1 MSFGAESISLC
12 SRVPILAQP
21 QELRDFWDR
30 TGRHAWNRRPQSP
43 ERRLSPNDYS
53 QAVDRTLEIS
63 ARRVYSPVPRVP
75 KIASA
80 YDYSKH
86 HRYPETQ
93 SYAYHITSSIAYEEP
108 YNWSYDVAKIVS
120 PERAPY
126 QYQDYDYSQLRLYDN
141 MGAYDD
147 GELGY
152 DSRNKFQIQ
161 PRAFDPYQ

>member
-93 SYAYHITSSIAYEEP
+93 SCAYHITSSIAYEEP